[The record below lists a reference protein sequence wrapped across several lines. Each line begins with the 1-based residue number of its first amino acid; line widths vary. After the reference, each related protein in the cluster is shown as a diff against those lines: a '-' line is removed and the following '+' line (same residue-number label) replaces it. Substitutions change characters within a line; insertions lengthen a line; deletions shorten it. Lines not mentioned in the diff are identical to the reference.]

1 MLTQLNTHIGLCK
14 LAIARFTKYSVS
26 PWADKNNEM
35 QHPWQLSSLLQWVDN
50 CYAPLSL
57 LSLSCKYEFKKFSQ
71 ELTLYTSNRE
81 GVDRIVHKNWF
92 RKSSWKLRHPFVFSL
107 YKILVCGWRSSV
119 QWSVHHN
126 SSQHCSGKS
135 EWRLMELFWRVWL
148 LPIKHDSISKFIL
161 YIYACLLRAGIMII
175 WNRQLFTSLDC
186 QNSMWGIR
194 GFHVMASNSQPR
206 DVTQI

>member
-14 LAIARFTKYSVS
+14 LAIAQFTKYSVS

-35 QHPWQLSSLLQWVDN
+35 QHLWQLSSLLQWVDN
-50 CYAPLSL
+50 CNAPLSL

-71 ELTLYTSNRE
+71 ELTLYTSNCE
-81 GVDRIVHKNWF
+81 SVDRICIQKLVQEIFLEISPSLRVFIVQDFGLWVKIF
-92 RKSSWKLRHPFVFSL
+92 GTMISPSQLLTTLLWKKWMEA
-107 YKILVCGWRSSV
+107 YGIILAG
-119 QWSVHHN
+119 
-126 SSQHCSGKS
+126 
-135 EWRLMELFWRVWL
+135 LIIT
-148 LPIKHDSISKFIL
+148 IKHDSISKFIL

>member
-14 LAIARFTKYSVS
+14 LAIAWFTKYSVS

-57 LSLSCKYEFKKFSQ
+57 LGLSLSCKFMNSRNFLKNWPCAQVSVRVLIGY
-71 ELTLYTSNRE
+71 
-81 GVDRIVHKNWF
+81 VHKNWF
-92 RKSSWKLRHPFVFSL
+92 RKTSWKFHHPFVFSL

-148 LPIKHDSISKFIL
+148 LL
-161 YIYACLLRAGIMII
+161 
-175 WNRQLFTSLDC
+175 
-186 QNSMWGIR
+186 
-194 GFHVMASNSQPR
+194 
-206 DVTQI
+206 

>member
-71 ELTLYTSNRE
+71 ELTLYTSNCE
-81 GVDRIVHKNWF
+81 GVDRICTQKLVQEIFLEISPSLRVFIVQDFGLWVKIF
-92 RKSSWKLRHPFVFSL
+92 GTMISPSQLLTTLLWKKWMEA
-107 YKILVCGWRSSV
+107 YGIILAG
-119 QWSVHHN
+119 
-126 SSQHCSGKS
+126 
-135 EWRLMELFWRVWL
+135 LIIT
-148 LPIKHDSISKFIL
+148 IKHDSISKFIL

>member
-14 LAIARFTKYSVS
+14 LAIAWFTKYSVS

-71 ELTLYTSNRE
+71 ELTLYTSNCE
-81 GVDRIVHKNWF
+81 GVDRICTQKLVQEIFLEISPSLRVFTVQDFGLWVKIF
-92 RKSSWKLRHPFVFSL
+92 GTMISPSQLLTTLLWKKWMEA
-107 YKILVCGWRSSV
+107 YGIILAG
-119 QWSVHHN
+119 
-126 SSQHCSGKS
+126 
-135 EWRLMELFWRVWL
+135 LIIT
-148 LPIKHDSISKFIL
+148 IKHDLISKFIL
-161 YIYACLLRAGIMII
+161 YIYACSLRAGIMII
-175 WNRQLFTSLDC
+175 WNRQLFTSLYC
-186 QNSMWGIR
+186 QNSMWGMR